1 MLGGSMTQS
10 HIDLEPIWTPDDET
24 VRRSNIWESMQTLG
38 IRNYDEFHSWSTDFD
53 DEFWQHV
60 TEKLQIKFLTQPQSI
75 SSQSDNATSRR
86 WLPGAKLNIAESCF
100 QAAPNAIAVI
110 CGRGDG
116 ELKHTTYAEL
126 YQGAS
131 RVANGLKE
139 QGLEP
144 GDAIALFMPMNTRS
158 LEIYLGA
165 ILGGFTVVSI
175 ADSLAREQVKFRL
188 EIGDAKLVF
197 TVPFVKRGDKQI
209 QLKDRAVG
217 AGVPIV
223 LASDS
228 VGSDHSDSISWEAFV
243 STNTNLNVAHESAE
257 SAINVLF
264 SSGTTSEPKAIPW
277 DHITP
282 IRCASDGHFHHDIH
296 PGDVV
301 AWPTSF
307 GWMMGP
313 WLTFSTLINRGT
325 IALFE
330 DSPLTEEFG
339 QFVERA
345 SVNILGVVP
354 SMVSRWRQTGCMES
368 SDLSSIRLFSS
379 TGECSNQ
386 SDMRYL
392 SQLAGG
398 KPIIEYCGG
407 TEVGGGYVSST
418 VIQPNIAS
426 AFSTPTLG
434 TKFQILDEDGEPAEI
449 GEAFLCDSALGMS
462 RCLLNAD
469 HDEIYYRDVPDAP
482 NGKRLRRHG
491 DQMQRLPN
499 GYYAAMGRA
508 DDTLNLGG
516 IKVGCA
522 EIERAIASC
531 DKICEVAVIG
541 VPQPGGGPTR
551 LVACVGMGEAV
562 LDKVLLHQ
570 ELQSIIK
577 EKLSPLYHLNDVWLC
592 NSLPRTASN
601 KILRRELRK
610 AYLEQGVL
618 HEVG

>member
-1 MLGGSMTQS
+1 MTYS
-10 HIDLEPIWTPDDET
+10 HLSLEPIWVPDDKLM
-24 VRRSNIWESMQTLG
+24 RDSNIWRSMQGLG
-38 IRNYDEFHSWSTDFD
+38 VDNFGDFRRWSATRS
-53 DEFWQHV
+53 DEFWQH
-60 TEKLQIKFLTQPQSI
+60 TIEKLQIKFHTSPKSI
-75 SSQSDNATSRR
+75 SSRLEDGSNGH
-86 WLPGAKLNIAESCF
+86 WFPGAKLNIAESCF
-100 QAAPNAIAVI
+100 QASPDAIAIV
-110 CGRGDG
+110 CGMADG
-116 ELKHTTYAEL
+116 QLNRTSYSEL
-126 YQGAS
+126 YEGAC
-131 RVANGLKE
+131 RVANALKG
-139 QGLEP
+139 QGLQP
-144 GDAIALFMPMNTRS
+144 GDAVGLFMPMNTRS
-158 LEIYLGA
+158 VEIYLGA

-175 ADSLAREQVKFRL
+175 ADSLAREQVLLRL
-188 EIGDAKLVF
+188 KIGAAKLVF
-197 TVPFVKRGDKQI
+197 TVPFVRRGDKKI
-209 QLKDRAVG
+209 SLCDRVTG
-217 AGVPIV
+217 TGLPVV
-223 LASDS
+223 LASDY
-228 VGSDHSDSISWEAFV
+228 VGNELFGGIPWDVFID
-243 STNTNLNVAHESAE
+243 TNKNVDVVHESPE
-257 SAINVLF
+257 SPINVLF

-277 DHITP
+277 DHVTP

-296 PGDVV
+296 AGDVV

-313 WLTFSTLINRGT
+313 WLTFATLINRGT

-339 QFVERA
+339 QFIERA

-368 SDLSSIRLFSS
+368 RDWSSIRLFSS

-407 TEVGGGYVSST
+407 TEIGGGYISST
-418 VIQPNIAS
+418 MVEPNIPS
-426 AFSTPTLG
+426 TFSTPTLG
-434 TKFQILDEDGEPAEI
+434 TDFVILDEDGEPSDI
-449 GEAFLCDSALGMS
+449 GEAYLCDSALGMS

-469 HDEIYYRDVPDAP
+469 HNAIYYQDAPAAP
-482 NGKRLRRHG
+482 NGQRLRRHG
-491 DQMQRLPN
+491 DQMERLQN
-499 GYYAAMGRA
+499 GYYAALGRA

-522 EIERAIASC
+522 EIERALATC
-531 DKICEVAVIG
+531 NKLNEVAVIG

-551 LVACVGMGEAV
+551 LVACVGMDEAAFNKE
-562 LDKVLLHQ
+562 LFQQ
-570 ELQSIIK
+570 ELQCIIK
-577 EKLSPLYHLNDVWLC
+577 EKLSPLYHLHEVWRC
-592 NSLPRTASN
+592 DSLPRTASN